1 MFTRFMAAGAALALA
16 TSAFATLDG
25 ASVQADAAAA
35 SLQLLAM
42 QDSPTQFGNSTAGTQ
57 ASPGGSELD
66 LLYGGIDGGLM
77 KLSIAGNLE
86 GNYNKMWIFIDAL
99 PDAGENPLQPG
110 NVDGGFNEIQNFT
123 GMTFDDGFVPDHGLR
138 LEVGDG
144 FGGVRFFNLVDNT
157 AGDVDTFGG
166 FGNLPR
172 GPIAG
177 NFGVTYGWDNS
188 NNLGVNGS
196 GDVAGD
202 PLTAD
207 KGWEFAIDMS
217 AAFGRGNLSNVK
229 VMAFVTSG
237 DGTYLSNQ
245 FLPGINNPNNLGGN
259 PGGVNFAGIAGA
271 QYATLP
277 YVPEPSSLLILGL
290 GALLRRR

>member
-1 MFTRFMAAGAALALA
+1 MFTRFIAAGAALALA
-16 TSAFATLDG
+16 TSAFAALDG
-25 ASVQADAAAA
+25 INVQADAAAA
-35 SLQLLAM
+35 ALDLLAV

-66 LLYGGIDGGLM
+66 LLYGGIEAGFL
-77 KLSIAGNLE
+77 KLSITGNLE
-86 GNYNKMWIFIDAL
+86 SNYNKMWIFIDAL
-99 PDAGENPLQPG
+99 SDAGENPLQPG

-166 FGNLPR
+166 FGSLPR

-177 NFGVTYGWDNS
+177 GFGVSYGWDNS
-188 NNLGVNGS
+188 NNLGVNGT
-196 GDVAGD
+196 GDPAGD
-202 PLTAD
+202 PMTAD
-207 KGWEFAIDMS
+207 KGWEFVIDMS
-217 AAFGRGNLSNVK
+217 AAFGRVDPSNVK
-229 VMAFVTSG
+229 VLAFVTSG
-237 DGTYLSNQ
+237 DGTFLSNQ

-259 PGGVNFAGIAGA
+259 PGGIDFNNILGL
-271 QYATLP
+271 QCATVP
-277 YVPEPSSLLILGL
+277 YVPEPASLLLLGL